1 MFLGSHLR
9 DSQWCWFLT
18 LPSSADG
25 SPWLWRLCCVS
36 FLAPQPVSPMLCNKE
51 KQAPLRPYSCLVPLL
66 IQKKDCITFVCK
78 GITPQPDVLV
88 FFYYYESL
96 IFSSHCFQRQY
107 CILLMK
113 YFTYI
118 CSDLINTPELEVHQC
133 YSKYLFELSF
143 RQSYPSLIQM
153 LQSINDKKLFQRNL
167 HCSHHQSE

>member
-1 MFLGSHLR
+1 MPR
-9 DSQWCWFLT
+9 
-18 LPSSADG
+18 
-25 SPWLWRLCCVS
+25 
-36 FLAPQPVSPMLCNKE
+36 NKE
-51 KQAPLRPYSCLVPLL
+51 KQAPPGPYSCLVSLL
-66 IQKKDCITFVCK
+66 IQEKDYITFVGK
-78 GITPQPDVLV
+78 GITPGPCVLL
-88 FFYYYESL
+88 FFYYYETL
-96 IFSSHCFQRQY
+96 IFSSHCFLRQY

-153 LQSINDKKLFQRNL
+153 LQSIDDKKPFQRNL